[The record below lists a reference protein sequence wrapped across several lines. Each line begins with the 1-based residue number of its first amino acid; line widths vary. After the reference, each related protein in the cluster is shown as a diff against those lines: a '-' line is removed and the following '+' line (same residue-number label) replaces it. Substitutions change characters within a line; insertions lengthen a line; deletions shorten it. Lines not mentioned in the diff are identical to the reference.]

1 MQRKWSHSFVGA
13 ASPHCRAPQRE
24 RWKEGSLKEEG
35 FHRLEDVA
43 QGRAERA
50 LPGTTWAC
58 VGKEDRRGR
67 GEWAA
72 SMAGTSGPVTCCLYS
87 LRQVI

>member
-1 MQRKWSHSFVGA
+1 MTEARNAEEVESQLCGCSLS
-13 ASPHCRAPQRE
+13 SLQSSQRE
-24 RWKEGSLKEEG
+24 RWKEGCPKEEG

-58 VGKEDRRGR
+58 MGKEDRR
-67 GEWAA
+67 
-72 SMAGTSGPVTCCLYS
+72 
-87 LRQVI
+87 